1 MVHQPPLRPSGR
13 LVWLFGAIVVVVASI
28 ALRNAVAWYGHP
40 VPGVLVDIGGSVSS
54 IGLSSWQGRQ
64 LGLRFP
70 ENIAPANAPLP
81 HGSRARTELWD
92 EAIRQAVPRGEIR
105 ARVEQA
111 GESRII
117 VLKIHA
123 LEPLAW
129 WMYAGSSLIAGMLY
143 AGSGL
148 IALWASPRGR
158 LARTS
163 ALFGINTGLFL
174 FSLFDIHTQRTLIPV
189 FFLCFSL
196 APATLL
202 MLMLR
207 LPDDAR
213 FLRRFQFFEPL
224 TYGVALALAVYA
236 IVIYAS
242 GEDTRGIQSLF
253 TAELGLGF
261 LVFVVGFVVRYVR
274 SRGEQRETLRLLF
287 LPMVPPY
294 AAFGAGVFLNSW
306 ASSSSLKSIVDL
318 LAYPTALFAPL
329 ATMYAFVRHDLWGS
343 RALLSRIAT
352 QAVLTAIA
360 CVGAIAAGAALVGGI
375 GLRFRDAIGGAAVST
390 LLAVTLS
397 ALARRVSDSTL
408 FRSRAEYKPT
418 IEQLS
423 AELLTI
429 TSPNDVARAI
439 ERTVKRWLPCDFVTL
454 TFEAGS
460 AAGDG
465 SASDQE
471 LVATD
476 GRQVERRLQVEFGGR
491 RLAWLHV
498 GSKRGGALFT
508 HDDLDLLRTIANQG
522 ALAIAHAQA
531 YQELEQRRQQQAQAW
546 RGEREA
552 LVETVAAEIAHE
564 IRYPINYFRSV
575 FERSAQ
581 GEKLDADDIDVG
593 REEVDRLE
601 RLVSGLKRMAA
612 HRLDRVPVSVLELCA
627 RAQALLH
634 DALGPRELQIE
645 VDAGAV
651 VRCDVD
657 QALQI
662 LVNLL
667 SNGLEATG
675 PEGTVGV
682 SWDETAQGAELVV
695 WDDGPGFVGEPARL
709 FAPWFT
715 TKARGT
721 GLGLAITHR
730 LVRAHGWNITA
741 QRRDDRT
748 AFVITIRREDIVQA
762 GTIIETRAMPEA
774 EEEVA

>member
-1 MVHQPPLRPSGR
+1 MVRQSTIWPSGR
-13 LVWLFGAIVVVVASI
+13 LVWLFGAVVLVVASV
-28 ALRNAVAWYGHP
+28 ALRNAVAWYGHA
-40 VPGVLVDIGGSVSS
+40 VPGVLVDVGGSVSS

-70 ENIAPANAPLP
+70 QSIRPADAPRV
-81 HGSRARTELWD
+81 HGSRARTEQWD
-92 EAIRQAVPRGEIR
+92 AAIEEAAPRGQIDVM
-105 ARVEQA
+105 VEHGA
-111 GESRII
+111 DTRE
-117 VLKIHA
+117 VALKIHPM
-123 LEPLAW
+123 EPLAW
-129 WMYAGSSLIAGMLY
+129 WIYAGSSFIAGMLY

-207 LPDDAR
+207 LPDDVP
-213 FLRRFQFFEPL
+213 FVRRFQATEPL
-224 TYGVALALAVYA
+224 VYALAVGLATYA
-236 IVIYAS
+236 IVIYFR

-261 LVFVVGFVVRYVR
+261 LVFVIGFVVRYMR
-274 SRGEQRETLRLLF
+274 SRGEHRETLRLLF

-294 AAFGAGVFLNSW
+294 AAFSAGVFLNSW
-306 ASSSSLKSIVDL
+306 ASSSSLKSVVDL

-352 QAVLTAIA
+352 QFVLTAIA
-360 CVGAIAAGAALVGGI
+360 CMAAIAAGAALVGGI
-375 GLRFRDAIGGAAVST
+375 GLRFRDAMAGAAVST
-390 LLAVTLS
+390 LLAVTLG
-397 ALARRVSDSTL
+397 ALGRRVSDSTL

-423 AELLTI
+423 VELLTI
-429 TSPNDVARAI
+429 ASPAEVARAV
-439 ERTVKRWLPCDFVTL
+439 ERTVKRWLPCDYVAL
-454 TFEAGS
+454 TFEPDGVGRSESSPEPDAAS
-460 AAGDG
+460 AI
-465 SASDQE
+465 
-471 LVATD
+471 
-476 GRQVERRLQVEFGGR
+476 VEHRLQVEFGGR

-508 HDDLDLLRTIANQG
+508 DDDVALLRTIANQG
-522 ALAIAHAQA
+522 ALAIAHAVA

-581 GEKLDADDIDVG
+581 GETLDAEDVDVG

-612 HRLDRVPVSVLELCA
+612 HRLERVPVSVVELCA

-634 DALGPRELQIE
+634 DALGSRRLQIE
-645 VDAGAV
+645 TEGTAV
-651 VRCDVD
+651 VRCDLD

-675 PEGTVGV
+675 AQGSVGV
-682 SWDETAQGAELVV
+682 TWEENAQGAELVV

-748 AFVITIRREDIVQA
+748 AFVITVRKEDVVQP
-762 GTIIETRAMPEA
+762 GNVIETHSMSEA
-774 EEEVA
+774 EVEVA